1 MHLFKHISNIV
12 SGDRYHW
19 NIISIKTFAELHKR
33 AYQNIHGDQYFLCKT
48 ILIFSE
54 ELVKS
59 ILSPEKEFPILPG
72 RFRKMDASH
81 IREYLRLIFIAHA
94 RSFVAFGWVQKHS
107 MERLHQIIFQETMS
121 YDGVEVR
128 ELGDLRLPI
137 SPGKLW
143 MKLLES
149 DGLQAG
155 PKEWAGLVVFEI
167 ELEGNIRNALIM
179 SRRWSDLGSL

>member
-12 SGDRYHW
+12 SGDRGHW
-19 NIISIKTFAELHKR
+19 NTITIKAWPELHKR
-33 AYQNIHGDQYFLCKT
+33 AYQNIHGDQFILCNT

-54 ELVKS
+54 ELVKI

-72 RFRKMDASH
+72 RFREMDASH

-121 YDGVEVR
+121 YDGVE
-128 ELGDLRLPI
+128 ELDDFGGLWIPI
-137 SPGKLW
+137 SPSELW
-143 MKLLES
+143 IKLLES

-155 PKEWAGLVVFEI
+155 PKEWANYAVYEMA
-167 ELEGNIRNALIM
+167 IRRGIRSALTM
-179 SRRWSDLGSL
+179 S